1 VFSGEIMHDLAAI
14 MNSKN
19 IAVFG
24 ASKSPE
30 KPGSMLLDILRT
42 TEFDGKFAGIN
53 PQGGEIHGIPLYA
66 NIREVPFDVDLAVMI
81 IPPAAVVGAIRECA
95 DASVKGVVISSEGF
109 SESGPEGARHQ
120 DAIIEIVKKT
130 GIRVI
135 GPNTLGLLN
144 TGTGLTTSYYADTSA
159 LRKGGIGFAAQSGI
173 FVGAFMRYLSSFDHL
188 GISKGLGLGNK
199 LDVNECD
206 ALDFLAK
213 DDQTRV
219 IGMYLEDIRDGRK
232 FLESAKTAATRKPLL
247 LIKGGRTDVG
257 SKATASHTASMA
269 VDDKVLDGALSQA
282 GVVRLAGIEELL
294 CALMGFTWAPLPRGN
309 KIAIVTY
316 SGAQSIMC
324 IDLAQDLGLSMA
336 NFGPATRDRLSRVI
350 SREYKAQ
357 NPIDIFPDMMAH
369 GFEKT
374 MTVILDALL
383 KDEEVNG
390 IVFISF
396 AIEGVDIYRPVVDM
410 IRNEADKPVFFSL
423 MGPRDEIQ
431 PTGDFL
437 LKNKV
442 PYYMF
447 PEMGIRTF
455 SYMWQYASRNGKNG
469 KAD

>member
-1 VFSGEIMHDLAAI
+1 MHDLKTI

-30 KPGSMLLDILRT
+30 KPGSMLLDILRQT
-42 TEFDGKFAGIN
+42 RFDGKFAGIN
-53 PQGGEIHGIPLYA
+53 PQGGEIHDIPLYPS
-66 NIREVPFDVDLAVMI
+66 IREVPFDVDLAVMI

-95 DASVKGVVISSEGF
+95 EMGVKGVVISSEGF

-120 DAIIEIVKKT
+120 NAIIEIVKNT

-144 TGTGLTTSYYADTSA
+144 TWTGLTTSYYADINA

-206 ALDFLAK
+206 ALDFLAH
-213 DDQTRV
+213 DEQTRI
-219 IGMYLEDIRDGRK
+219 IGLYLEDIRDGRK
-232 FLESAKTAATRKPLL
+232 FLASARNAVDKKPVL
-247 LIKGGRTDVG
+247 LIKGGRTSAG

-269 VDDKVLDGALSQA
+269 VDDKVLNGALSQS
-282 GVVRLAGIEELL
+282 GVIRLAGIEEMLA
-294 CALMGFTWAPLPRGN
+294 ALMGFTWAPLPRGN

-324 IDLAQDLGLSMA
+324 IDLAADVGLSMA
-336 NFGPATRDRLSRVI
+336 RFGPSTRDLLSRVI
-350 SREYKAQ
+350 SREYKAR
-357 NPIDIFPDMMAH
+357 NPIDIFPDMMVH

-374 MTVILDALL
+374 MTAILDALL
-383 KDEEVNG
+383 KDKDVNG

-396 AIEGVDIYRPVVDM
+396 AIGGSAIYRPVVDM
-410 IRNEADKPVFFSL
+410 IRNQADKPVFFSL
-423 MGPRDEIQ
+423 LGPRDEVQ
-431 PTGDFL
+431 STGDFL
-437 LKNKV
+437 LRNKV
-442 PYYMF
+442 PYYLF
-447 PEMGIRTF
+447 PEAGIQTLAH
-455 SYMWQYASRNGKNG
+455 MWQYAGHTRINRKNI
-469 KAD
+469 